1 MHLPDHRLA
10 EEPRHLTEAAA
21 ERHEPLIVAWRSP
34 VRCEDRRRREEP
46 DMLEVPRYEVLRQ
59 KLVYSGASL
68 VSGKGPD
75 VVRQESDGPVFRLN

>member
-59 KLVYSGASL
+59 KLDYSGRPWFPAKDQML
-68 VSGKGPD
+68 FARNPMVQCFG
-75 VVRQESDGPVFRLN
+75 